1 MRKLLEFKLA
11 FLAKLFLWRFHPKV
25 VAITGSVGKTS
36 TKEAC
41 FTILQ
46 TKFRVRQSLGN
57 YNNELGMPLTI
68 IGAESGGR
76 NLLVWT
82 WILVKSFLKLFYQSD
97 YPQILVLE
105 LGVDHP
111 GNMEYLTRILGR
123 IDVAVI
129 TDIGISH
136 LEFFADQS
144 ALASEK
150 MSLIQK
156 LQPAASAILNFDSPK
171 VYEGRNQTKA
181 KVMGYGFGAEA
192 ELKATDFHLIESENR
207 RGSNFKAHYKGN
219 VMPFFLPNSLGQPGV
234 YAALAASAVGLHFGI
249 NLVEA
254 SEALKHYNPP
264 LGRQRLVA
272 GVNQTL
278 IIDDTYNAA
287 PASTIA
293 AIDALNN
300 IAKARK
306 VIAIGSMAELGA
318 QAEAGHKA
326 VAAKIVESAI
336 SLVFLVGE
344 EAKIIREELLR
355 RKFNS
360 RVEWF
365 PTSDLAKI
373 EVKKC
378 ILTGDTIL
386 VKGSQSAR
394 MEKIVKEIMTE
405 PDRAAEFLVRQS
417 NKWLDP

>member
-11 FLAKLFLWRFHPKV
+11 FLAKLFLWRFHPKI

-41 FTILQ
+41 LSVLQ
-46 TKFRVRQSLGN
+46 TKFRVRQSQGN

-68 IGAESGGR
+68 IGAESAGR

-82 WILVKSFLKLFYQSD
+82 GILIKGFIKLFYQSD
-97 YPQILVLE
+97 YPQVLVLE

-136 LEFFADQS
+136 LEFFPDQS
-144 ALASEK
+144 ALAREK
-150 MSLIQK
+150 LNLIRR
-156 LQPAASAILNFDSPK
+156 LPSDSSAILNFDSPK

-181 KVMGYGFGAEA
+181 KVFGYGFGDET
-192 ELKATDFHLIESENR
+192 EIRATDFHLIESE
-207 RGSNFKAHYKGN
+207 GCQGANFKAHYKGN

-234 YAALAASAVGLHFGI
+234 YAALAALGVGLHFGI

-254 SEALKHYNPP
+254 SEALKSYKPP
-264 LGRQRLVA
+264 LGRQRFIA
-272 GVNQTL
+272 GVNNTS

-287 PASTIA
+287 PASTIM
-293 AIDALNN
+293 AIDTLNN

-318 QAEAGHKA
+318 QSDAGHKA

-344 EAKIIREELLR
+344 EAKTIREELLR
-355 RKFNS
+355 RKFNG

-365 PTSDLAKI
+365 PNSDLAKTR
-373 EVKKC
+373 VKKN
-378 ILTGDTIL
+378 ILTGDAIL

-394 MEKIVKEIMTE
+394 MEKIVKEIMAE
-405 PDRAAEFLVRQS
+405 PSRASELLVRQS
-417 NKWLDP
+417 PKWLS